1 MSEHIKTSVEN
12 GILTIQFNRSDKK
25 NAITM
30 AMYQAMADTLK
41 EAYDNNQVRVVL
53 FAGDENC
60 FTAGNDLQDFLTV
73 GDFSESAPV
82 VQFIQQL
89 ARFNKPIVAAVNGA
103 AIGIGTTL
111 LLHCDFLYANQDAVF
126 MTPFVSLA
134 LCPEAASSLL
144 LPSLVGMRKANEMLL
159 LSEKLNAQQ
168 ALELGLVNQVVDG
181 DALSLARQTAER
193 LAALP
198 KNALMTTRALIKSS
212 QSALV
217 QEVMGQEVQEFAA
230 CLKTEEAKEAFNAFF
245 ERRKPDFSKFN

>member
-1 MSEHIKTSVEN
+1 MSEHIKTSLEN
-12 GILTIQFNRSDKK
+12 GILTIQFDRSDKK

-30 AMYQAMADTLK
+30 AMYQNMADTLAA
-41 EAYDNNQVRVVL
+41 AYENSAVRVVL

-60 FTAGNDLQDFLTV
+60 FTAGNDLKDFLTV

-111 LLHCDFLYANQDAVF
+111 LLHCDFLYANQNAIF

-144 LPSLVGMRKANEMLL
+144 LPSLIGARKANEMLL
-159 LSEKLNAQQ
+159 LSEQLTAKQ
-168 ALELGLVNQVVDG
+168 AEQLGLVNQVVEG
-181 DALSLARQTAER
+181 NALAKAQETAQR

-212 QSALV
+212 QAELV
-217 QEVMGQEVQEFAA
+217 RQVMAEEVTEFNA
-230 CLKTEEAKEAFNAFF
+230 CLKSEEAKEAFNAFF

>member
-1 MSEHIKTSVEN
+1 MSEHITTSLDN

-30 AMYQAMADTLK
+30 EMYQAMADTLK
-41 EAYDNNQVRVVL
+41 EAYDNSQVRVVL

-111 LLHCDFLYANQDAVF
+111 LLHCDFLYANQDAIF

-168 ALELGLVNQVVDG
+168 AQELGLVNQVVEG
-181 DALSLARQTAER
+181 DALGKAQETAQR

-212 QSALV
+212 QAAMV
-217 QEVMGQEVQEFAA
+217 QRVMAEEVTEFNA
-230 CLKTEEAKEAFNAFF
+230 CLKSAEAKEAFNAFF
-245 ERRKPDFSKFN
+245 ERRKPDFAQFN